1 MELFL
6 HYVDDIVRIVKGNP
20 SVVLLAANNLHPNLQ
35 FTLEKPSENAE
46 LAFVDNN
53 TNVEGNK

>member
-1 MELFL
+1 M
-6 HYVDDIVRIVKGNP
+6 
-20 SVVLLAANNLHPNLQ
+20 VLQAANNLHPNLQ
-35 FTLEKPSENAE
+35 FTLETPSENAE